1 MKFEINLVLGLQSH
15 KSDNTPKGLLNKI
28 NEIFCELYF
37 RDAVFS

>member
-15 KSDNTPKGLLNKI
+15 KSDNTPKELLNKI